1 MEFVELIVDYDITV
15 FKNTSISK
23 IDHDR
28 IINRLP
34 EFHRGS
40 NIIGHSTSQTSYSL
54 QTMNM
59 ISDSPMSRMK
69 QCLSQI
75 SKRYNALREAHFEIE
90 KMKLEI
96 IDLDKK
102 HDKYS
107 KLDVDKKSALVNEIT
122 KNMNTSFREIGM
134 FQDMYDSIM
143 KNNNIPINWSEK
155 DYENQEME
163 NMIKASYRLAI
174 QDITHS
180 GRCSQA
186 VVEYWEQL
194 GVHPQVG
201 EIETRMYMSSI
212 QEALEKGDIITIQHM
227 YFFLDAMVTKHKDA
241 WKFVLERIGLDTI
254 GSERYMAESV
264 RDINK

>member
-1 MEFVELIVDYDITV
+1 MDYNLPIFKTLNGIDKVDY
-15 FKNTSISK
+15 
-23 IDHDR
+23 DR

-34 EFHRGS
+34 EYFRGS
-40 NIIGHSTSQTSYSL
+40 IIIGHSTSQASYSL

-59 ISDSPMSRMK
+59 ISDSPMSRIK
-69 QCLSQI
+69 QCLAQI
-75 SKRYNALREAHFEIE
+75 DKRYQALREAHFKVE
-90 KMKLEI
+90 KIKLEI
-96 IDLDKK
+96 IDLDTKG
-102 HDKYS
+102 DKYS
-107 KLDVDKKSALVNEIT
+107 KLDAEEKSSQIKEIV
-122 KNMNTSFREIGM
+122 KNMNTAFREMGM

-155 DYENQEME
+155 DFENQEME
-163 NMIKASYRLAI
+163 NMIRASYRLAI

-194 GVHPQVG
+194 GIHPQVG
-201 EIETRMYMSSI
+201 EIETRMYMTGV
-212 QEALEKGDIITIQHM
+212 QQALEKGDTITIQHM
-227 YFFLDAMVTKHKDA
+227 YFFLDAMATKHQKD
-241 WKFVLERIGLDTI
+241 WNNVIKRIGLDEI

>member
-1 MEFVELIVDYDITV
+1 MDYNIDV
-15 FKNTSISK
+15 FQNTSISV
-23 IDHDR
+23 IDKER

-40 NIIGHSTSQTSYSL
+40 AIIGHSTSQTSYSL

-69 QCLSQI
+69 QCLAQI
-75 SKRYNALREAHFEIE
+75 NKRFSALREAHFKIE

-96 IDLDKK
+96 SELDSKG
-102 HDKYS
+102 DKFS
-107 KLDVDKKSALVNEIT
+107 KLDADEKSSLIEEIT

-143 KNNNIPINWSEK
+143 KNNNIPENWTEK
-155 DYENQEME
+155 DFENQEMD
-163 NMIKASYRLAI
+163 NMIKSSYRLAI

-194 GVHPQVG
+194 GIHPQVG
-201 EIETRMYMSSI
+201 EIETRMYMTGV
-212 QEALEKGDIITIQHM
+212 QQALEKGDTITIQHM
-227 YFFLDAMVTKHKDA
+227 YFFLDAMATKHQKD
-241 WKFVLERIGLDTI
+241 WNNVIKRIGLDSI

>member
-1 MEFVELIVDYDITV
+1 MDYNIDV

-23 IDHDR
+23 VDTER
-28 IINRLP
+28 IISRLP

-40 NIIGHSTSQTSYSL
+40 AIIGHSTSQASYSL

-69 QCLSQI
+69 QCLAQI
-75 SKRYNALREAHFEIE
+75 NKRFGALREAHFKVE

-96 IDLDKK
+96 SELDSKA
-102 HDKYS
+102 DRFS
-107 KLDVDKKSALVNEIT
+107 KLEADEKSSNIEEIT

-143 KNNNIPINWSEK
+143 KNNNIPENWTEK
-155 DYENQEME
+155 DFENQELD
-163 NMIKASYRLAI
+163 NMIRASYRLAI

-180 GRCSQA
+180 GRVSQA
-186 VVEYWEQL
+186 CVEYWEQL
-194 GVHPQVG
+194 GIHPQVG
-201 EIETRMYMSSI
+201 EIETRLYMTGI
-212 QEALEKGDIITIQHM
+212 AEALEKGNVITIQHM
-227 YFFLDAMVTKHKDA
+227 YFFLDSMATKHQKD
-241 WKFVLERIGLDTI
+241 WNNVINRIGLDAI
-254 GSERYMAESV
+254 GSERYMAENV

>member
-1 MEFVELIVDYDITV
+1 MDYNLPIFKTVNGIEKVDY
-15 FKNTSISK
+15 
-23 IDHDR
+23 DR

-34 EFHRGS
+34 EYFRGS
-40 NIIGHSTSQTSYSL
+40 EIVGHSTSQASYSL
-54 QTMNM
+54 QSMNM
-59 ISDSPMSRMK
+59 ISDSPMSRLK
-69 QCLSQI
+69 QCLAQI
-75 SKRYNALREAHFEIE
+75 DKRINALREAHFKVE

-96 IDLDKK
+96 FDLDEKN
-102 HDKYS
+102 DKYS
-107 KLDVDKKSALVNEIT
+107 KLEADNKSSQIKDIT

-143 KNNNIPINWSEK
+143 KNNNIPENWSEK
-155 DYENQEME
+155 DFENQEMQ

-194 GVHPQVG
+194 GIHPQVG
-201 EIETRMYMSSI
+201 EIETRMYMTSV
-212 QEALEKGDIITIQHM
+212 QETLEKGDIVNIKHM
-227 YFFLDAMVTKHKDA
+227 YFFLDSMVTKHKDD
-241 WKFVLERIGLDTI
+241 WKFVLERIGLDNL

-264 RDINK
+264 RDIKK